1 MKPKTAMR
9 EQGRKI
15 GDIIELNDLL
25 ELILNN
31 VYSGIIFCDSDS
43 RILFMNQVY
52 ADLLGTDRETAVGRH
67 ITDFFPSSR
76 LPQVLARG
84 RAELGERCSL
94 KTEAPLLVN
103 RIPITRNGVTRGVIL
118 QTIFKDFAE
127 FKDLVAKF
135 NLLKQEADYYKSGL
149 SSVLSAKFTF
159 DSIIGQSDP
168 LRKAKAMALKYAR
181 TDAPVL
187 ILGPTGSGKELF
199 AQAIHQASAR
209 RDGAFVCLNC
219 GAIPRELIESELFGY
234 ESGAFTG
241 ASKQGKPGKVELAHR
256 GTLYL
261 DEIGDLPQDAQAALL
276 RVLETRIVDKVGG
289 VKALSVDFRLVAA
302 TNRDLHEMIRRG
314 AFREDLFYRINA
326 MTLQVPSLADRP
338 GDIPVLIDHFLRAM
352 GRTRVKVS
360 GEAMAVLGRYPWPGN
375 VRELKNVVE
384 RAVSLS
390 EGHLLDVDLLP
401 PELGDSRKRDVP
413 RLRSGTGT
421 LREQLELCEQEIIG
435 RAFGQNRENMRQT
448 AKQLGISR
456 STLYDKTRKHKLSG
470 MSGKRNMSE
479 ESDR

>member
-1 MKPKTAMR
+1 MSRKTAVM
-9 EQGRKI
+9 EQSQKI

-52 ADLLGTDRETAVGRH
+52 ADLLGTDRAKAVGRH

-76 LPQVLARG
+76 LPAVLQKG

-103 RIPITRNGVTRGVIL
+103 RIPIKKNGVTKGVIL
-118 QTIFKDFAE
+118 QTIFKDFAA

-135 NLLKQEADYYKSGL
+135 NLLKQEADYYKTSL

-159 DSIIGQSDP
+159 DSIIGQTEAI
-168 LRKAKAMALKYAR
+168 RKAKAMALKYAR

-209 RDGAFVCLNC
+209 KDGAFVCLNC

-241 ASKQGKPGKVELAHR
+241 ASKQGKPGKIELAHG

-276 RVLETRIVDKVGG
+276 RVLETKVVDKVGG
-289 VKALSVDFRLVAA
+289 IKTITVDFRLVAA
-302 TNRDLHEMIRRG
+302 TNRDLNDMIRRG
-314 AFREDLFYRINA
+314 EFREDLFYRLNT
-326 MTLQVPSLADRP
+326 MTLTVPSLAERP
-338 GDIPVLIDHFLRAM
+338 GDLPLLIDHFLKAM
-352 GRTRVKVS
+352 GRATVTVS
-360 GEAMAVLGRYPWPGN
+360 DRAMAMLQRYPWPGN
-375 VRELKNVVE
+375 IRELKNVIE

-390 EGHLLDVDLLP
+390 EGQVIDVDLLP
-401 PELGDSRKRDVP
+401 PDISECRGRGAPSAQ
-413 RLRSGTGT
+413 SGQGS
-421 LREQLELCEQEIIG
+421 LKEQMERCEKEII
-435 RAFGQNRENMRQT
+435 RCAALKNRENMRQT
-448 AKQLGISR
+448 AKDLGISR
-456 STLYDKTRKHKLSG
+456 STLYDKARKHKLI
-470 MSGKRNMSE
+470 
-479 ESDR
+479 